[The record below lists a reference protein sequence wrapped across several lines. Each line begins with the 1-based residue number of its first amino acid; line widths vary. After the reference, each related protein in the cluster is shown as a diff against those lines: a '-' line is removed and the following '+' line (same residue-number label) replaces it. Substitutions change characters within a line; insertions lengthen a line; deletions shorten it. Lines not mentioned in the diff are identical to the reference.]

1 MKPVSIYLVLGNCK
15 VGIVAVWKEGG
26 RTYKTNVTHNPR
38 EKEHMRFNLD
48 IFAQCLQLSPH

>member
-1 MKPVSIYLVLGNCK
+1 MKPVSVYLVLGNCK

-26 RTYKTNVTHNPR
+26 RTYKTNVTHNAR

-48 IFAQCLQLSPH
+48 IFA